1 MSHTQILILGA
12 IAGLTIFIG
21 LPAGRIG
28 RMSVG
33 TSAFLTATA
42 TGILLF
48 LLWDVLSAGVEPVES
63 ALTAARFEHTGT
75 WAHFAGLAAIFV
87 TGFVVG
93 LMSLVYFDQLIA
105 RGRSSFGPKSV
116 GAAVAVDVKAKP

>member
-1 MSHTQILILGA
+1 MSQTQILILGA

-63 ALTAARFEHTGT
+63 ALTAARFDHTGT
-75 WAHFAGLAAIFV
+75 WAHFAGLATSFT
-87 TGFVVG
+87 TGFAVG
-93 LMSLVYFDQLIA
+93 LL
-105 RGRSSFGPKSV
+105 GR
-116 GAAVAVDVKAKP
+116 ADL